1 MNNNFRLSHP
11 RLPKTR
17 ELLNNN
23 IPFRFLMV
31 IDQNGKNLGKMTTA
45 EALSLANESSLDLY
59 VISDKTE
66 IPVAK
71 ILDYGKHLYEKKRK
85 VKLAKKNQSL
95 VKVKSIKVKTQ
106 ISNHDLE

>member
-1 MNNNFRLSHP
+1 MNNNFRRTHQ

-31 IDQNGKNLGKMTTA
+31 IDQTGKNLGKMA
-45 EALSLANESSLDLY
+45 ISDALALANDSGLDLY

-71 ILDYGKHLYEKKRK
+71 ILDYGKYLYEKKRK
-85 VKLAKKNQSL
+85 VKLAKKNQSV